1 MSSDIDK
8 PTPET
13 ARGQTSTVEAEM
25 ARLILELTDE
35 VARAKMQTFLHFA
48 TERSKISVHIE
59 HTRDEGLRFILAC
72 PFTRN

>member
-1 MSSDIDK
+1 MSSDIQQ
-8 PTPET
+8 PTPKA
-13 ARGQTSTVEAEM
+13 ARGQTSIVEAEM
-25 ARLILELTDE
+25 ASLILQLTDE

-48 TERSKISVHIE
+48 TERSQISAHIE